1 MDIVLPYQSPLVILV
16 GNKFRNCEMNRLQAF
31 DNDVVILFFS
41 ECNWLFMNGVTAK
54 RVYQLS

>member
-31 DNDVVILFFS
+31 GNDVVILF
-41 ECNWLFMNGVTAK
+41 MNVTGCK
-54 RVYQLS
+54 